1 MSNSNNA
8 YENYNNYN
16 TRILLPT
23 ESNIDDCAELLKQG
37 ELVGMPT
44 ETVYGLA
51 CNALDENAISKIFR
65 AKGRPQDNPLI
76 VHVAN
81 FEQVTPLVKNM
92 PKIAKKLADKFW
104 GGPLTIIFDKSKL
117 VPYMVT
123 AGLDSIAVRI
133 PAHKVALDLI
143 EKSGLPIAAPS
154 ANTSGKPSPTTAI
167 HVLDDF
173 NKKIPAILDGGECEY
188 GIEST
193 VITIVD
199 EENITLLRP
208 GAVTVEMLREVVP
221 SVEIDVGV
229 LEEINAQD
237 VISPG
242 MKYLHYAP
250 KTNVVVI
257 DSDFDKF
264 VAFITKQTDK
274 SVGALVFEG
283 EEKHVPVPSVS
294 YGNEDDQLL
303 QAKMLFKSLRA
314 VDSLNVK
321 TIYARM
327 PQKNGLGLA
336 IYNRLIKAAGFEI
349 IKLK

>member
-1 MSNSNNA
+1 MSNNV
-8 YENYNNYN
+8 YD

-23 ESNIDDCAELLKQG
+23 DSNIQDCAELLKQG

-76 VHVAN
+76 VHVAS

-92 PKIAKKLADKFW
+92 PIITKKLADKFW

-117 VPYMVT
+117 VPYMAT
-123 AGLDSIAVRI
+123 AGLESIAVRI

-143 EKSGLPIAAPS
+143 AKSGLPIAAPS
-154 ANTSGKPSPTTAI
+154 ANTSGKPSPTTAQ
-167 HVLDDF
+167 HVLEDF
-173 NKKIPAILDGGECEY
+173 DKKIPVILDGGECEY
-188 GIEST
+188 GLEST
-193 VITIVD
+193 VIKIVD
-199 EENITLLRP
+199 DENITLLRP
-208 GAVTVEMLREVVP
+208 GAVTIEMLKEVVP
-221 SVEIDVGV
+221 TVEIDVGV
-229 LEEINAQD
+229 LEEINAQEYI
-237 VISPG
+237 VSPG
-242 MKYLHYAP
+242 MKYLHYSP

-257 DSDFDKF
+257 DSNFDKF
-264 VAFITKQTDK
+264 LSFIKKQTDK

-283 EEKHVPVPSVS
+283 EGELIPVPSVS
-294 YGNEDDQLL
+294 YGKEDDQLL

-327 PQKNGLGLA
+327 PSKNGLGLA

-349 IKLK
+349 ITLK